1 QNRVQLVSYVKKGD
15 RLYQILSFNKNGEFP
30 SLVDVCAES
39 DVFIFD
45 VSINQSVNQGEY
57 VLSVMAD

>member
-1 QNRVQLVSYVKKGD
+1 
-15 RLYQILSFNKNGEFP
+15 
-30 SLVDVCAES
+30 LVDVGAES

-45 VSINQSVNQGEY
+45 VSTNQSVNQGEY